1 MITKAKLKAHID
13 QFPDELSIDELIDRL
28 VFIDKLEKRIE
39 KSESGNVISEK
50 EVEQEMK
57 EWSR

>member
-39 KSESGNVISEK
+39 KSESGDVISEK
-50 EVEQEMK
+50 EVEQELK
-57 EWSR
+57 EWFR